1 MEENNENKV
10 NTDEILK
17 ETSNTFNE
25 VKDQVK
31 GSFKKDELKNSA
43 TQTKNFIIGMFK
55 DPVGELK
62 RIADGTNTTAF
73 KYAVILVA
81 VWMVARAITSLAN
94 ASWTLNIFGRI
105 LLPLIKTIAA
115 PILSVLVLSVTIL
128 VLNKNKD
135 KSLVT
140 ILSVVTAA
148 KLPLVISAVVSLLK
162 LISYKV
168 STVTSPFASVCSIVS
183 TVLVY
188 FGAKSLLGE
197 EEDDKFI
204 RTFVVIEVIYY
215 VAYIVLD
222 LLGIYI

>member
-17 ETSNTFNE
+17 ETTNTFNE

-62 RIADGTNTTAF
+62 RISTDTSNSAF
-73 KYAVILVA
+73 RYAIILV
-81 VWMVARAITSLAN
+81 VIWMTARAITNLAS

-140 ILSVVTAA
+140 ILSVITAA
-148 KLPLVISAVVSLLK
+148 KLPLVISAVVNLLK

-168 STVTSPFASVCSIVS
+168 STVTSPFASVCSIIS

-197 EEDDKFI
+197 EDDEKFI
-204 RTFVVIEVIYY
+204 KTFVVIEVIYY

>member
-17 ETSNTFNE
+17 ETTNTFNE

-43 TQTKNFIIGMFK
+43 TQTKNFIMGMFK

-62 RIADGTNTTAF
+62 RISTDTSNSAF
-73 KYAVILVA
+73 RYAIILV
-81 VWMVARAITSLAN
+81 VIWMTARAITNLAS

-140 ILSVVTAA
+140 ILSVITAA
-148 KLPLVISAVVSLLK
+148 KLPLVISAVVNLLK

-168 STVTSPFASVCSIVS
+168 STVTSPFASVCSIIS

-197 EEDDKFI
+197 EDDEKFI
-204 RTFVVIEVIYY
+204 KTFVVIEVIYY

>member
-17 ETSNTFNE
+17 ETTNTFNE

-43 TQTKNFIIGMFK
+43 TQTKNFIMGMFK

-62 RIADGTNTTAF
+62 RISTDTSNSAF
-73 KYAVILVA
+73 RYAIILV
-81 VWMVARAITSLAN
+81 VIWMTARAITNLAS

-140 ILSVVTAA
+140 ILSVITAA
-148 KLPLVISAVVSLLK
+148 KLPLVISAVVNLLK

-197 EEDDKFI
+197 EDDEKFI
-204 RTFVVIEVIYY
+204 KTFVVIEVIYY

>member
-17 ETSNTFNE
+17 ETTNTFNE

-43 TQTKNFIIGMFK
+43 TQTKNFIMGMFK

-62 RIADGTNTTAF
+62 RISTDTSNSAF
-73 KYAVILVA
+73 RYAIILV
-81 VWMVARAITSLAN
+81 VIWMTARAITNLAS

-140 ILSVVTAA
+140 ILSVITAA
-148 KLPLVISAVVSLLK
+148 KLPLVISAVVNLLK

-197 EEDDKFI
+197 DDDEKFI
-204 RTFVVIEVIYY
+204 KTFVVIEVIYY